1 MQKQSIPRKPNILL
15 IMTDQMRGDCMGI
28 AGHPNVKT
36 PYLDHL
42 ASTGVLYTN
51 AYTACPSCIPARCAL
66 HTGLK
71 QENHGRVGYQDRVA
85 WDYPVTMAGELSK
98 NGYYT
103 QCVGK
108 MHVQDRKSVV

>member
-1 MQKQSIPRKPNILL
+1 MGDCTEKRKPNILF

-28 AGHPNVKT
+28 AGHPDVKT

-42 ASTGVLYTN
+42 ASSGVHYTN

-71 QENHGRVGYQDRVA
+71 QEHHGRVGYQDRVP
-85 WDYPVTMAGELSK
+85 WNYPVTMAGWRR
-98 NGYYT
+98 T
-103 QCVGK
+103 
-108 MHVQDRKSVV
+108 DIIPSVWEKCMSILCGI